1 MFALIVLGIF
11 IAAFMY
17 REIIIPMYLI
27 LIVYSIFK
35 LINFLTTLQKIINYS
50 SDFSIDAL
58 KKARFE
64 EKNLTKLREN
74 IASLN
79 EGFNDAVSDRIKNE
93 RLKAELVTNISH
105 DLKTPLTSIINYT
118 DILLNKDISDEEK
131 EDYIRIL
138 NTKGLKL
145 KLLIEGLFEISKITS
160 GKEGINKEE
169 VNIVELI
176 SQSIGELSSSINESN
191 LDFIM
196 GTNSQDVKIS
206 LDGKKMSRVFENLI
220 TNATKYSL
228 RGTRVYI
235 DVNDFED
242 RVNISFKNISKDK
255 VELDP
260 DEIFNRFTRGDKT
273 RNSEIEGSGLGLAI
287 AKSIVDIHD
296 GCIEVTIDGD
306 LFKVVITLYK

>member
-1 MFALIVLGIF
+1 M
-11 IAAFMY
+11 
-17 REIIIPMYLI
+17 
-27 LIVYSIFK
+27 
-35 LINFLTTLQKIINYS
+35 
-50 SDFSIDAL
+50 
-58 KKARFE
+58 
-64 EKNLTKLREN
+64 
-74 IASLN
+74 
-79 EGFNDAVSDRIKNE
+79 
-93 RLKAELVTNISH
+93 
-105 DLKTPLTSIINYT
+105 
-118 DILLNKDISDEEK
+118 
-131 EDYIRIL
+131 
-138 NTKGLKL
+138 
-145 KLLIEGLFEISKITS
+145 
-160 GKEGINKEE
+160 
-169 VNIVELI
+169 
-176 SQSIGELSSSINESN
+176 SSSINESN